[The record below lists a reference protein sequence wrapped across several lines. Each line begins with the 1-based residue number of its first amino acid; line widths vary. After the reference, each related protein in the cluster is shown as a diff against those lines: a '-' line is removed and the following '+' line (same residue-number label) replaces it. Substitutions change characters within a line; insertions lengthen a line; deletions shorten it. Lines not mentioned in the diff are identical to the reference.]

1 MCFTVQLSM
10 FFAVSDSF
18 DILSCCFDFVKNFFN
33 FFFKKF
39 FRSFSTLSQA
49 TLISYHKFFSMSTT
63 FLSFFKNLFCCCSL
77 EQNSFIISSLSSFVN
92 NFSIFSGISLLTLYI
107 YKIPIFPSAFCS
119 FFFLTVSF
127 TQTPPV
133 TSFIDFCYAYPAFNV
148 PYNFPFLS
156 AFSIQ
161 DILYLLYLQF
171 ITKNP
176 AHTLSAHT
184 TSFKCTYPTVQI

>member
-33 FFFKKF
+33 FFQEVFSF
-39 FRSFSTLSQA
+39 FFDSVASNFDIISQV
-49 TLISYHKFFSMSTT
+49 LFDVNNFFKFFSKTC
-63 FLSFFKNLFCCCSL
+63 FVAVL

>member
-33 FFFKKF
+33 FLS
-39 FRSFSTLSQA
+39 RSFLFFFDSVASNFDIISQV
-49 TLISYHKFFSMSTT
+49 LFDVNN

-133 TSFIDFCYAYPAFNV
+133 TSFIDFCYAYPTFNV

>member
-1 MCFTVQLSM
+1 M
-10 FFAVSDSF
+10 FFSF
-18 DILSCCFDFVKNFFN
+18 SVVFNSDILSFLICFVKNFFN
-33 FFFKKF
+33 YFFF
-39 FRSFSTLSQA
+39 S
-49 TLISYHKFFSMSTT
+49 
-63 FLSFFKNLFCCCSL
+63 KNSLFCCCSL